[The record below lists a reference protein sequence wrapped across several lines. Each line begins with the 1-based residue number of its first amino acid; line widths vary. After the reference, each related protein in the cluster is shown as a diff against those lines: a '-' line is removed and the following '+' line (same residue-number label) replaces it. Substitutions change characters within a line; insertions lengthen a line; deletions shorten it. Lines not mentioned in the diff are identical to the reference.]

1 MRLLFI
7 CPDMHRGGA
16 ERQWATLIPAL
27 VRRGAEVRLVCMYDE
42 GPLFE
47 EVRAAGVPAECL
59 GLRGPNDVRGLR
71 RALAEARG
79 RPGAVV
85 TRTVSPQ
92 VVGQAIA
99 RRAGAA
105 HVFNEHTPLTA
116 DGELLAMPARRRMLT
131 LLVAPY
137 VHRVIEVSERQR
149 APLERLGY
157 RSERIVTVPNGV
169 FASDV
174 TTSVDRVAMR
184 ASLGLDDG
192 DFAVLCVAN
201 LRAEKGVDAFVEAVV
216 RARHDTSQ
224 GGHGR
229 GEHGAGAG
237 SEPAGATLGHGRRLR
252 GLIAGDGPERERL
265 QPLVAGVDGVELLG
279 SRGDVPDL
287 MTACDAVALL
297 SEAEALPMSI
307 LEAMALARPVVTSDV
322 GGAGEAVVDGG
333 TGIVVPC
340 GDTAAAAAALA
351 RLAADPAAARAMGER
366 GRVRQRK
373 HFEGEAMVDGYW
385 RALEEVARR

>member
-1 MRLLFI
+1 
-7 CPDMHRGGA
+7 
-16 ERQWATLIPAL
+16 
-27 VRRGAEVRLVCMYDE
+27 
-42 GPLFE
+42 
-47 EVRAAGVPAECL
+47 VRAAGVPAKCL
-59 GLRGPNDVRGLR
+59 GLSGPNDVRGLR

-92 VVGQAIA
+92 VLGQAIA

-116 DGELLAMPARRRMLT
+116 DGELLAMPTRRRMLT
-131 LLVAPY
+131 RLVAPH
-137 VHRVIEVSERQR
+137 VDRVIQVSERQR

-169 FASDV
+169 FESDV
-174 TTSVDRVAMR
+174 RTSTDREAMR
-184 ASLGLDDG
+184 ASLGLEGG

-201 LRAEKGVDAFVEAVV
+201 LRAEKGVDTFVEAVL
-216 RARHDTSQ
+216 RARGETPVGGS
-224 GGHGR
+224 GGHGADGQGR
-229 GEHGAGAG
+229 GGGGSAGL
-237 SEPAGATLGHGRRLR
+237 SVGRARMLR
-252 GLIAGDGPERERL
+252 GFVAGDGPERERL
-265 QPLVAGVDGVELLG
+265 QQLVAGVEGVELLG

-287 MTACDAVALL
+287 MVACDAVALL

-322 GGAGEAVVDGG
+322 GGAGEAVVHGE
-333 TGIVVPC
+333 TGLVVAP

-351 RLAADPAAARAMGER
+351 KLAADPAAAKAMGER
-366 GRVRQRK
+366 GRARQRE
-373 HFEGEAMVDGYW
+373 HFDGEAMVDGYW
-385 RALEEVARR
+385 RALEEVATR